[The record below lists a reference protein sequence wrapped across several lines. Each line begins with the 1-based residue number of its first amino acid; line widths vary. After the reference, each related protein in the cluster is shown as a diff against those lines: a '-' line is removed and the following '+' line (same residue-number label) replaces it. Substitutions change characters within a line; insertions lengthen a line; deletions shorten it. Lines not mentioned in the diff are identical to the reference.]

1 MSAAGPPTPADSPLT
16 MDDVMASPRHRALM
30 TPAVA
35 VGDVAPDFELPVLDP
50 ASHAP
55 SGATIRLSS
64 FAGERPVA
72 LVFGSYT

>member
-1 MSAAGPPTPADSPLT
+1 MAGPPTPADSPLT
-16 MDDVMASPRHRALM
+16 LDDVMASPRHRALM
-30 TPAVA
+30 TAAVS
-35 VGDVAPDFELPVLDP
+35 VGEQAPDFELPLLDP
-50 ASHAP
+50 ATHAP